1 MEQRTSLL
9 SCLRL
14 WMLIGLAGGLVG
26 CSTLAPPYT
35 RPESPV
41 PSSWHMQGEAQ
52 QQAGSAMTP
61 TVAEM
66 GWQQFYL
73 DSHLRQVIAMGL
85 ANNRDLRVAALNVE
99 RAQAQYQIQRSELL
113 PKVDANGL
121 GTFTRVSED
130 FANTGRSRETHQYTV
145 ALGVTSY
152 ELDLFGRVRSLKDQA
167 LEQYLATG
175 QAQLSIRI
183 SLIGQIATGYLT
195 VAADRELLR
204 LAQQTLKA
212 QQESYQLMQRRFAVG
227 ASSELDLRQTQT
239 QVESARVEVARL
251 TAQVGQD
258 EEALHAL
265 VGARVPSVLLPSALK
280 DETATLEGVTPGL
293 SSDVLLQRPDILQA
307 ESLLKGY
314 QANIGAARAAYFP
327 RITLIGT
334 VGAGSSELSGLFTNG
349 SGSWTFLPRIDVPIF
364 DAGARSA
371 QLRVAEVDRDIAI
384 AQYEKA
390 IQTAFREV
398 ADALALRSSLSER
411 EVAQEALLAATEK
424 RYVLARERTNTG
436 VDSYLSLLDA
446 QRSLYSV
453 QQDLIGVRQARLAN
467 LVTLYK
473 ALGGGVQTEN

>member
-14 WMLIGLAGGLVG
+14 CVLIGLAGGLVG

-41 PSSWHMQGEAQ
+41 PSSWHMKGEAQ

-61 TVAEM
+61 SVVEM

-73 DSHLRQVIAMGL
+73 DSYLRQVIAMGL

-212 QQESYQLMQRRFAVG
+212 QQESYQLVQRRFAVG

-251 TAQVGQD
+251 TGQVAQD

-327 RITLIGT
+327 RITLVGT

-390 IQTAFREV
+390 IQSAFREV
-398 ADALALRSSLSER
+398 ADALAQQSSLSER
-411 EVAQEALLAATEK
+411 VAAQKALLAATEK

-436 VDSYLSLLDA
+436 VDSHLSLLDA

-453 QQDLIGVRQARLAN
+453 QQDLIAVRQARLAN

-473 ALGGGVQTEN
+473 VLGGGVQTEN

>member
-1 MEQRTSLL
+1 MEHLKHILT
-9 SCLRL
+9 CLRL
-14 WMLIGLAGGLVG
+14 WALVSLTGGLVG

-35 RPESPV
+35 RPDSPV
-41 PSSWHMQGEAQ
+41 PASWHKEGETHPQ
-52 QQAGSAMTP
+52 TDSAMVS
-61 TVAEM
+61 TVADM

-73 DSHLRQVIAMGL
+73 DSQLRQVIAMGL

-99 RAQAQYQIQRSELL
+99 RAQAQYQIQRSDLL

-121 GTFTRVSED
+121 GTFTHISED
-130 FANTGRSRETHQYTV
+130 FASTGRSRETHQYTV

-183 SLIGQIATGYLT
+183 SLIGQIANGYLT
-195 VAADRELLR
+195 VAADREQLL

-212 QQESYQLMQRRFAVG
+212 HQESYQLMQRRFAVG

-239 QVESARVEVARL
+239 LVESARVEVARL
-251 TAQVGQD
+251 TAQVAQD

-265 VGARVPSVLLPSALK
+265 VGTRVPSALLPSTLK
-280 DETATLEGVTPGL
+280 EEMTTLEGISPGL
-293 SSDVLLQRPDILQA
+293 SSGVLLQRPDILQA
-307 ESLLKGY
+307 ENLLKGY

-327 RITLIGT
+327 RITLVGT
-334 VGAGSSELSGLFTNG
+334 VGAGSSELSGLFSSG

-398 ADALALRSSLSER
+398 ADALTQRTTLGER
-411 EVAQEALLAATEK
+411 VAAQEALLAATEK
-424 RYVLARERTNTG
+424 RYVLARERANTG
-436 VDSYLSLLDA
+436 VDSHLSLLDA

-453 QQDLIGVRQARLAN
+453 QQDLIAVRQARLAN

-473 ALGGGVQTEN
+473 VLGGGAKMDS

>member
-1 MEQRTSLL
+1 MEQRTFIL

-14 WMLIGLAGGLVG
+14 CVLIGLAGGLVG
-26 CSTLAPPYT
+26 CSTLAPPHT

-41 PSSWHMQGEAQ
+41 PSSWHKEGEAQ
-52 QQAGSAMTP
+52 QQAGSVMTP

-85 ANNRDLRVAALNVE
+85 SNNRDLRVAALNVE

-121 GTFTRVSED
+121 GTFTRLSQD
-130 FANTGRSRETHQYTV
+130 FASTGRSREIHQYTV

-175 QAQLSIRI
+175 HAQLSIRI

-212 QQESYQLMQRRFAVG
+212 HQESYQLMQRRFAVG
-227 ASSELDLRQTQT
+227 TSSELDLRQTQT

-251 TAQVGQD
+251 SAQVAQD

-265 VGARVPSVLLPSALK
+265 VGARVPTALMPLALT
-280 DETATLEGVTPGL
+280 ERTTTLEGITPGL
-293 SSDVLLQRPDILQA
+293 SSEVLLQRPDILQA

-327 RITLIGT
+327 RITLVGT
-334 VGAGSSELSGLFTNG
+334 VGAGSSDLSGLFSSG

-398 ADALALRSSLSER
+398 ADALAQRSSLNER
-411 EVAQEALLAATEK
+411 VAAQEALLTATEK

-436 VDSYLSLLDA
+436 VDSHLSLLDA

-453 QQDLIGVRQARLAN
+453 QQDLIAVRQERLAN

-473 ALGGGVQTEN
+473 ALGGGVKAEN

>member
-1 MEQRTSLL
+1 MEQRSSLL

-14 WMLIGLAGGLVG
+14 CVLIGLTGGLVG

-35 RPESPV
+35 QPESPV
-41 PSSWHMQGEAQ
+41 PSSWHIQGEVQ

-61 TVAEM
+61 TVVEIS
-66 GWQQFYL
+66 WQQFYL

-85 ANNRDLRVAALNVE
+85 SNNRDLRVAALNVE
-99 RAQAQYQIQRSELL
+99 RAQALYQIQRSELL
-113 PKVDANGL
+113 PKLDANGL

-130 FANTGRSRETHQYTV
+130 FASTGRSRETHQYTV

-212 QQESYQLMQRRFAVG
+212 QQESYQLVQRRFAVG

-251 TAQVGQD
+251 TAQVAQD
-258 EEALHAL
+258 EEAIHAL
-265 VGARVPSVLLPSALK
+265 VGARVPSALLPPVLK
-280 DETATLEGVTPGL
+280 DEMATLEGVTPGL

-327 RITLIGT
+327 RITLTGT
-334 VGAGSSELSGLFTNG
+334 VGAGSSELSGLFTDG
-349 SGSWTFLPRIDVPIF
+349 SGSWTFLPRIEVPIF

-398 ADALALRSSLSER
+398 ADALAQRSSLSER
-411 EVAQEALLAATEK
+411 VAAQEALLAATEK

-436 VDSYLSLLDA
+436 VDSHLSLLDA

>member
-265 VGARVPSVLLPSALK
+265 VGARVPSALLPSALK

-473 ALGGGVQTEN
+473 VLGGGVQTEN

>member
-14 WMLIGLAGGLVG
+14 CVLIGLAGGLVG

-265 VGARVPSVLLPSALK
+265 VGARVPSALLPSALK

-334 VGAGSSELSGLFTNG
+334 VGAGSSELSGLFING

-411 EVAQEALLAATEK
+411 EAAQEALLAATEK

-453 QQDLIGVRQARLAN
+453 QQDLIAVRQARLAN

>member
-1 MEQRTSLL
+1 MERHQHILL
-9 SCLRL
+9 CLRL
-14 WMLIGLAGGLVG
+14 CLLIGLAGGLVG
-26 CSTLAPPYT
+26 CSTLAPSYT
-35 RPESPV
+35 RPDSPV
-41 PSSWHMQGEAQ
+41 PASWHQQGEAQ
-52 QQAGSAMTP
+52 QQAGAAMAS
-61 TVAEM
+61 TVADM

-73 DSHLRQVIAMGL
+73 DSQLRQVIAMGL

-99 RAQAQYQIQRSELL
+99 RAQAQYQIQRSELV

-121 GTFTRVSED
+121 GTFTRASED
-130 FANTGRSRETHQYTV
+130 FASTGRSRETHQYTV

-152 ELDLFGRVRSLKDQA
+152 EFDLFGRVRSLKDQA

-175 QAQLSIRI
+175 QAQVSVHI

-195 VAADRELLR
+195 LAADRELVR
-204 LAQQTLKA
+204 LARQTLMA

-227 ASSELDLRQTQT
+227 ASSELDLRQTET

-251 TAQVGQD
+251 TAQAAQD

-265 VGARVPSVLLPSALK
+265 VGARVPSALLPSALR
-280 DETATLEGVTPGL
+280 DEMATLEGVTPGL
-293 SSDVLLQRPDILQA
+293 SSEVLLQRPDILQA

-327 RITLIGT
+327 RITLVGT
-334 VGAGSSELSGLFTNG
+334 LGAGSSELSGLFTHG
-349 SGSWTFLPRIDVPIF
+349 SGSWSFLPRIDVPIF

-390 IQTAFREV
+390 IQSAFREV
-398 ADALALRSSLSER
+398 ADALVQRRTLGER
-411 EVAQEALLAATEK
+411 VAAQEALSAATEK
-424 RYVLARERTNTG
+424 RYVLARERTNAG
-436 VDSYLSLLDA
+436 VDSHLSLLDA

-453 QQDLIGVRQARLAN
+453 QQDLISVRQARLAN

-473 ALGGGVQTEN
+473 ALGGGVKTEN